1 MASFRQFRTP
11 YQSILAVIRQFV
23 FEQITNLKEK
33 VREETKVELQHNSTE
48 RFMTLIRKY
57 GDPRWNFVST

>member
-1 MASFRQFRTP
+1 MAPLRQFRTP

-33 VREETKVELQHNSTE
+33 VREETEGELQHNSTG
-48 RFMTLIRKY
+48 RFMTLIRK
-57 GDPRWNFVST
+57 